1 LRLYA
6 GSASQR
12 LVVRGKTVAGCHI
25 GLFFCWGVKYA
36 LAVRTTIEDVKTAE
50 ISVGHRDTDNLIR
63 GNVVRRSGQA
73 GILFRAE
80 RGRGFTG
87 DRNTVAGNVV
97 VDSGGE
103 EAAAV
108 DVQGTTAGLVI
119 RGNELTETRG
129 PARRAGVRLGKDT
142 GDITLDGNRVE
153 GFAVRV
159 DDRRK

>member
-1 LRLYA
+1 MKY
-6 GSASQR
+6 
-12 LVVRGKTVAGCHI
+12 
-25 GLFFCWGVKYA
+25 GLA
-36 LAVRTTIEDVKTAE
+36 ERNTIEDVKTAG

-73 GILFRAE
+73 GILFRPE

-87 DRNTVAGNVV
+87 DRNTVEGNVV

-119 RGNELTETRG
+119 RGNELTETRA
-129 PARRAGVRLGKDT
+129 PARRADQGRNQRQRWAKNRHRDSNRDQPKQV
-142 GDITLDGNRVE
+142 GDGFGNT
-153 GFAVRV
+153 
-159 DDRRK
+159 